1 VTLES
6 QTQTKCPE
14 CGSNSLYKDGL
25 RYLASGE
32 NIQRFLCRS
41 CGFRFSDPSKPYN
54 KCQTNDKRQVC
65 ELLTRGSKNLSATE
79 IKTVAG
85 DQKQQ
90 NIKGKILEF
99 AFYLKKQGRTQD
111 TIKSYESALNSLI
124 TGGANL
130 LDPESVKEALA
141 FNETWNNTSKTMK
154 TIVYDRFVGF
164 LGLKWDKPK
173 YKAQKKIAF
182 IPTEEEIDGL
192 IAASPK
198 KTATILQLLKE
209 TGARIGEA
217 CKLEWIDVNQK
228 ALTITINCPE
238 KNSNPRILRISSKL
252 ANMLNALPK
261 KGERL
266 FHKTTAKTAQLCLS
280 RARKRA
286 ALKLQNPRINQIT
299 HHTFRHWR
307 GTMSY
312 HETKDILHVQQL
324 LGHKKIDSTLIYVNL
339 ESAIFQTENDNFHV
353 KTAETSEEI
362 TRLLE
367 VGFEYVCEKD
377 GLIYLRK
384 RK

>member
-1 VTLES
+1 MTLES

-99 AFYLKKQGRTQD
+99 AFHLKKQGRTQD

-154 TIVYDRFVGF
+154 TIVYDRFTGF

>member
-1 VTLES
+1 MTVLEP
-6 QTQTKCPE
+6 QIKCPE
-14 CGSNSLYKDGL
+14 CGSGKTYRDGFRYVDGFPIQ
-25 RYLASGE
+25 RYL
-32 NIQRFLCRS
+32 CRD
-41 CGFRFSDPSKPYN
+41 CGFRFSDPNKPY
-54 KCQTNDKRQVC
+54 KECQTNNKRQVC

-99 AFYLKKQGRTQD
+99 AFHLKKQGRTQD

-154 TIVYDRFVGF
+154 TIVYDRFTGF

-228 ALTITINCPE
+228 ALTITINFPE

>member
-1 VTLES
+1 MEAEAV
-6 QTQTKCPE
+6 KCPQ
-14 CGSNSLYKDGL
+14 CSSKLPYRDGL
-25 RYLASGE
+25 RYLATGE
-32 NIQRFLCRS
+32 SIQRFLCRS

>member
-1 VTLES
+1 MVES
-6 QTQTKCPE
+6 VAVLSCPQ
-14 CGSNSLYKDGL
+14 CGSKLPYRDGL

-111 TIKSYESALNSLI
+111 TIKSYESALNSLM